1 MYKLIKSV
9 IRVDLR
15 SPGLPVPALYSTF
28 RPAEFHFET
37 SDGESGTLIHRFSR
51 HIALTKRDYTD
62 TTRFNFKY
70 SSFYPVYRP
79 DQFMEQLAS
88 ISTHDLGKL
97 ICMTT
102 DFRGKTDTR
111 MYTDVVNVLDEESE
125 SRVERTEFRELV
137 GMMHGYMY
145 LLPNK
150 ITKLK
155 TYQKAM
161 PRLVEAFG
169 RNVNRKDF
177 MTLVFFLGLWKK
189 NAAGSRLIEQFLQDY
204 LGQFLNDEMDLMDFV
219 IVANASYK
227 TSVRIKDGQF
237 RDRLVEE
244 ICKLEDNDM
253 ALFVTL
259 IKCARMNRIRSDRI
273 VEKLKSIMQDKPESV
288 DFRGLSHLFA
298 YVADNLIKDDTLTN
312 IFLGEGSKHI
322 EAEILAQPEE
332 SDSAPQNFRAKDFA
346 TFLWSCSTL
355 SISLEELDLEAKDLK
370 DLVFRKIDNNEYR
383 FIPDTLVD
391 TCLSLWLMGYPSVD
405 MMASIF
411 SDSQF
416 AKNFKKDRVKIE
428 SRRDLLLA
436 CAEIERPEAFK
447 IISKLP
453 RVRAYQLERPAPD
466 YSVKNRR
473 DLQRVRACLENVK
486 DKLSISGVEFNMP
499 IRFLNIAGLLVKMD
513 NEEVIN
519 LDVLDRAYC
528 LSDEET
534 PTGLLLLKQRL
545 LNKMGVETVLV
556 KPLRIESDEALAQT
570 LEDIIRSTMKPKL
583 SRETSKA
590 V

>member
-1 MYKLIKSV
+1 MRIKFKMYKLIRSV
-9 IRVDLR
+9 IRLDLR

-28 RPAEFHFET
+28 RPAEFHFES

-62 TTRFNFKY
+62 TTSFNFKY

-79 DQFMEQLAS
+79 DQFLEQLAG

-102 DFRGKTDTR
+102 DFRGKTDPR
-111 MYTDVVNVLDEESE
+111 MYTDVVNALDEESE
-125 SRVERTEFRELV
+125 TRVERAEFRELV
-137 GMMHGYMY
+137 AMMHGFMY

-161 PRLVEAFG
+161 PILVQAFA
-169 RNVNRKDF
+169 RNANRKDF
-177 MTLVFFLGLWKK
+177 MTVLFFLGLWKK
-189 NAAGSRLIEQFLQDY
+189 NAAGSRLLEQFLQDH
-204 LGQFLNDEMDLMDFV
+204 LGEFLNDEMELMDFV

-227 TSVRIKDGQF
+227 TSVRIKDGPF

-244 ICKLEDNDM
+244 ICKFENNDM

-273 VEKLKSIMQDKPESV
+273 VQKLKSVLQDKPELA
-288 DFRGLSHLFA
+288 DFRGLSHMFA
-298 YVADNLIKDDTLTN
+298 YVADNLIKDDALTEL
-312 IFLGEGSKHI
+312 FLGEASKHI
-322 EAEILAQPEE
+322 EAEILAQPEKT
-332 SDSAPQNFRAKDFA
+332 DSAPQNFRAKDFA

-355 SISLEELDLEAKDLK
+355 SITLEQLELEAKDVK
-370 DLVFRKIDNNEYR
+370 DLVFRKIDNGEYR

-391 TCLSLWLMGYPSVD
+391 TCLSLWLMGFPSVD
-405 MMASIF
+405 MMSSIF

-416 AKNFKKDRVKIE
+416 AQHFKKDRVKIE

-453 RVRAYQLERPAPD
+453 RVRAFQLDRPAPE
-466 YSVKNRR
+466 YLVKNRR
-473 DLQRVRACLENVK
+473 DLQRVRACLESVK
-486 DKLSISGVEFNMP
+486 DKLSISGVEFTAP
-499 IRFLNIAGLLVKMD
+499 IKFLNIAGLLVKLD

-528 LSDEET
+528 LSDQET
-534 PTGLLLLKQRL
+534 PSGLVLLKQRL

-556 KPLRIESDEALAQT
+556 SVPSWSQLKISALPRLA
-570 LEDIIRSTMKPKL
+570 
-583 SRETSKA
+583 
-590 V
+590 